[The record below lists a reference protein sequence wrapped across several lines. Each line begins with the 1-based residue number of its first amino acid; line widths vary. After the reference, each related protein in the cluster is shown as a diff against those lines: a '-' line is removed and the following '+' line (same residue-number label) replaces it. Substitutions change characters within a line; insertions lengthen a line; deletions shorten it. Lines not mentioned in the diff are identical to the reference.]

1 MAYSINT
8 NIASLQ
14 AQEYLR
20 ITNDFQYKTI
30 NRVTSG
36 LRIVSSGDDA
46 AGLAIAN
53 TFRSDRAVLAQGVR
67 NANDGVST
75 LQTIDGGVNNIS
87 QLLDRARSLAAQSA
101 SGTFNG
107 DRSLLNSEFQG
118 VLVEIDRQAESIG
131 LNVGGLF
138 AKNLQVFIGGGR
150 GSDPIANGTV
160 DIDLTNATVDTKSL
174 GLTAYHVDGYSD
186 LVSSGRSVAD
196 IVNDATNK
204 GAGGTNGGPMK
215 FVFAGAGFS
224 GSNAVTVN
232 VNLSG
237 VADLDSLVEAIN
249 NGILQAGFGGTAAA
263 LAFKDANVV
272 ASVSS
277 DGLSF
282 TLDSSSAAFQVKAGD
297 IMANALL
304 GNFAGAGAT
313 GAAATNAYVEAAGA
327 MATAAIAWVDL
338 GAAETQTITFTAADG
353 SGQLQSLDVDLT
365 GAMTRA
371 QAIDA
376 INLALQNSGLAPLQ
390 EIVAVASGAASVKF
404 VSASTDFKV
413 TPGVEAANGNGL
425 ASQGTTVDAAQ
436 SGTGGAVN
444 ISTQSTAASAVTLL
458 ASSVELLGAAQAS
471 VGKGQNRL
479 NFAISLAQTQL
490 TNLAASESRIRDAD
504 LAAEAANLTRAQILQ
519 QAGIAALAQANAAP
533 QAVLSLL
540 RG

>member
-20 ITNDFQYKTI
+20 VTNEFQYKTI

-107 DRSLLNSEFQG
+107 DRSVLNSEFQS
-118 VLVEIDRQAESIG
+118 VLVEIDRQAQSIG

-138 AKNLQVFIGGGR
+138 ATNLQVFIGGGR
-150 GSDPIANGTV
+150 GANPIDNGSV
-160 DIDLTNATVDTKSL
+160 EIDLTQATVDTKSL

-186 LVSSGRSVAD
+186 LVAAGRSVSD
-196 IVNDATNK
+196 IVTDATNS
-204 GAGGTNGGPMK
+204 GVGGTNGGPMT

-224 GSNAVTVN
+224 GSDAVTVS

-237 VADLDSLVEAIN
+237 VADVDTLVDAIN
-249 NGILQAGFGGTAAA
+249 NGIAQAGLGGTAAA
-263 LAFKDANVV
+263 LAFKDANII

-297 IMANALL
+297 IMANAFL
-304 GNFAGAGAT
+304 GNFAGAGPT
-313 GAAATNAYVEAAGA
+313 GAVATNAYVEAEGL
-327 MATAAIAWVDL
+327 MATAAVAWVDL
-338 GAAETQTITFTAADG
+338 GAGETQTVTFTAADA
-353 SGQLQSLDVDLT
+353 SGQLQSLDVALS

-376 INLALQNSGLAPLQ
+376 INLALQNSGLSSLQ
-390 EIVAVASGAASVKF
+390 QIVAVASGASDMKF
-404 VSASTDFKV
+404 VSATTDFKV

-425 ASQGTTVDAAQ
+425 ASQGVTVDAAQ
-436 SGTGGAVN
+436 AGAGGAVN
-444 ISTQSTAASAVTLL
+444 IINQSSAASAVTLL
-458 ASSVELLGAAQAS
+458 ANSVALLGAAQAA

-479 NFAISLAQTQL
+479 NFAIALAQTQL

-533 QAVLSLL
+533 QAVLTLL